1 MTTSTVVARVLDG
14 DRLECVVT
22 PPEGQPLTLSGAATD
37 AIPQFEPSGLGAH
50 AFLVDHAWAYALSRF
65 QAVNLPDHE
74 QQQNA
79 EKRAE
84 EARKVSVWV
93 ADLADNLGDEEKF
106 GWCSACIK
114 QRVHRK
120 VKQTIGNFPA
130 YLCSGCGTPTWS
142 CAGIGCKNMAVRDRT
157 ALKMQPYCAEHR
169 HDIPGFAKADGKLA
183 ALNEYEEF
191 LAYDKPNLARNTKM
205 AGVIGAGVAMAT
217 PLAYFGAPVIGGAV
231 GALVGGYSGA
241 AATSFGLA
249 LLGGGSLAAG
259 GLGMV
264 GGTYVV
270 AGLGAALGGSLGA
283 SVMNAYLQQDKSFHI
298 EMLKDGTGVP
308 VVVCNGFLSESGKGW
323 GEWKTIVTS
332 RYPDSPVYRVHWGAR
347 ELRHLRLLGAN
358 GAAGALGMAAVKN
371 AAARA
376 AQEAAKKI
384 HAVAPAFIAADL
396 AKNPWHVAKNRADK
410 TGVILADLL
419 ARTDEDSYVLIGHS
433 LGARAMVVAAQALG
447 TKRDAPR
454 VHAAHLLGPAI
465 SAKGDWHSLTATVD
479 EAVYNYHSKRDLIL
493 QGLYPV
499 GAGFQAAAGCSGF
512 HPAVDRLRNI
522 DVSHIVK
529 SHHDYHQ
536 NVILEGGAASS
547 SSTSAQTGSSEDE
560 GPVPVDV

>member
-14 DRLECVVT
+14 DQLECVVT

-37 AIPQFEPSGLGAH
+37 AIPHFDPSGLGAH
-50 AFLVDHAWAYALSRF
+50 PFLVDHAWAYALSRF
-65 QAVNLPDHE
+65 QAVNLPDRE

-84 EARKVSVWV
+84 EARKVTVWV
-93 ADLADNLGDEEKF
+93 ADLAANLSDEEKY
-106 GWCSACIK
+106 GWCSACIRR
-114 QRVHRK
+114 QAHRK
-120 VKQTIGNFPA
+120 VKQAVANLPA
-130 YLCSGCGTPTWS
+130 YLCDGCGTPTWS

-157 ALKMQPYCAEHR
+157 ALKMQPYCAEQR
-169 HDIPGFAKADGKLA
+169 HDIPGFAKADGRLA

-191 LAYDKPNLARNTKM
+191 LAYDKPNLARNVKI
-205 AGVIGAGVAMAT
+205 AGVVGAGVALAS
-217 PLAYFGAPVIGGAV
+217 PLAYFGAPVVGGAL

-264 GGTYVV
+264 GGTYVI

-298 EMLKDGTGVP
+298 EMLKGGSGIP
-308 VVVCNGFLSESGKGW
+308 VVVCNGFLSENGKGW
-323 GEWKTIVTS
+323 GEWKDIVTR

-347 ELRHLRLLGAN
+347 ELRHLGLLGAN
-358 GAAGALGMAAVKN
+358 GAAGALGMAAFKHLAVQ
-371 AAARA
+371 AARSA
-376 AQEAAKKI
+376 ARRAN
-384 HAVAPAFIAADL
+384 AVAPAFIAADL

-433 LGARAMVVAAQALG
+433 LGARALVVAAQALSS
-447 TKRDAPR
+447 KRGAPR

-465 SAKGDWHSLTATVD
+465 NAKGDWHSLTATVD
-479 EAVYNYHSKRDLIL
+479 EAVYNYHSKKDLVL

-499 GAGFQAAAGCSGF
+499 GAGLQAAAGYSGF
-512 HPAVDRLRNI
+512 HPAGDRLRNI
-522 DVSHIVK
+522 DVSDVVK

-536 NVILEGGAASS
+536 HVVLEGSPAHGGAR
-547 SSTSAQTGSSEDE
+547 SAQQGSSDDA
-560 GPVPVDV
+560 GSVPVDA

>member
-1 MTTSTVVARVLDG
+1 MTTSKVVARVLDG
-14 DRLECVVT
+14 HRLECVVT
-22 PPEGQPLTLSGAATD
+22 PPQGQSLTLSGAATD
-37 AIPQFEPSGLGAH
+37 PIPQFEKSGLGTH

-65 QAVNLPDHE
+65 QAVNLPDLG
-74 QQQNA
+74 QQKNA

-84 EARKVSVWV
+84 EARKITEWV
-93 ADLADNLGDEEKF
+93 ADLADDLSDEEKF

-114 QRVHRK
+114 QQGHRK
-120 VKQTIGNFPA
+120 VKQPVGQLPA
-130 YLCSGCGTPTWS
+130 YLCNGCGTPTWS

-169 HDIPGFAKADGKLA
+169 HDIPGFAKADSELA

-191 LAYDKPNLARNTKM
+191 LAYDKPNLARNAKI
-205 AGVIGAGVAMAT
+205 AGAVGAGVALAT
-217 PLAYFGAPVIGGAV
+217 PLAYFGAPVVGGAI
-231 GALVGGYSGA
+231 GAMVGGYSGA

-249 LLGGGSLAAG
+249 LLGGGSLAIG

-283 SVMNAYLQQDKSFHI
+283 SVMNAYVQQDKSFHI
-298 EMLKDGTGVP
+298 EMLRGGTGIP

-323 GEWKTIVTS
+323 GEWKDIVTR

-347 ELRHLRLLGAN
+347 ELRHLELLGGN
-358 GAAGALGMAAVKN
+358 GAAGAFGIAALKN

-376 AQEAAKKI
+376 AKSAAIKI
-384 HAVAPAFIAADL
+384 NAVAPALIAADL

-419 ARTDEDSYVLIGHS
+419 ARTDEESYVLIGHS
-433 LGARAMVVAAQALG
+433 LGARAMVVTAQTLS
-447 TKRDAPR
+447 TKPGGPR

-465 SAKGDWHSLTATVD
+465 GAKSDWHSLTATVD
-479 EAVYNYHSKRDLIL
+479 DAVYNYHSKMDDVLKYV
-493 QGLYPV
+493 YPAAQ
-499 GAGFQAAAGCSGF
+499 AGQTPAGYSGF
-512 HPAVDRLRNI
+512 EPAVDRLKNV
-522 DVSHIVK
+522 DVSSIVK
-529 SHHDYHQ
+529 SHHDYHH
-536 NVILEGGAASS
+536 NVYLEKAASPDES
-547 SSTSAQTGSSEDE
+547 DPGRPGGTAPEASVSADA
-560 GPVPVDV
+560 